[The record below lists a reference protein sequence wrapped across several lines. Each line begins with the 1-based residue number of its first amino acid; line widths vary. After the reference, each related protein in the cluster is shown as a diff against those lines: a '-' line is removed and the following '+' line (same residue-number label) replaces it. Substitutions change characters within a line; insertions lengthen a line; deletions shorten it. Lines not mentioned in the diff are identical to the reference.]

1 MKTTTYWQCYYKI
14 DNITLKDEMFHY
26 GTTFA
31 HTIFIDSLR
40 IFLCAYNFSL
50 YSPLISSYSSQIH
63 LHSFP
68 TLFLFSF
75 LEITH

>member
-40 IFLCAYNFSL
+40 IFYVHIIFHC
-50 YSPLISSYSSQIH
+50 IH
-63 LHSFP
+63 P
-68 TLFLFSF
+68 
-75 LEITH
+75 